1 MHILREN
8 IAKAMRFNTIQR
20 SKRQKQL
27 VQMTLNVIVF
37 IIQSVTDLHGSYI
50 KALTSPLPRREVA
63 HGPEVSVD
71 LFFRKRAQVYNNT
84 CFGRFIMRQT
94 TFVLLYRLFQ

>member
-1 MHILREN
+1 
-8 IAKAMRFNTIQR
+8 
-20 SKRQKQL
+20 
-27 VQMTLNVIVF
+27 MTLNVIVF

-71 LFFRKRAQVYNNT
+71 IFFQKRPTN
-84 CFGRFIMRQT
+84 I
-94 TFVLLYRLFQ
+94 